1 MLTAEASKLTAEAS
15 KLTAEAS
22 KLTAEA
28 SKLTAEASKLTVE
41 ASKLTAETSRMTAE
55 TSRMTAE
62 TSRMTAE
69 ASTTEARDGRGKAM
83 ASVLYQSIETLSKD
97 KGIDPEIV
105 VGAVEDAIALATRKY
120 YKTTESM
127 RAEMDR
133 ETGEIRAYVFKTV
146 VETPEQV
153 EDETNQISLEKAREM
168 APEVE
173 VGGELRFYKD
183 TTPLGRIAAQMAKQ
197 VIFQKVREAER
208 DTVFNEYNHR
218 AGEVLNAT
226 VKRLEPMDTIFDLGK
241 AEARMPKREQ
251 SRLEQFAVGER
262 VRVVLLR
269 VDRAA
274 KGPQV
279 IVSRAAP
286 GLVSSLFQSEVPEIY
301 DGTVTIRA
309 IAREAGERT
318 KIAVMSRDKDVD
330 PVGACVGMKGMRVQ
344 SIIREL
350 RGEKIDIIEYSEEIT
365 TFAEKALQPAK
376 VSRVSITDLGE
387 KQIEVIVDDT
397 QLSLA
402 IGKKG
407 QNVRLAAK
415 LLQWKIDIKS
425 EEEKRQEVE
434 QQMTAMS
441 GGPTTPI
448 EQVTELGEQIL
459 EKLIA
464 AGITTIE
471 ELADMTPE
479 QLEEVPGIGEKT
491 VEKISTAVRHYFGQ
505 YEEGE
510 ERPAVAAI
518 AAASEIEGDAAE
530 ASADAEVSHPDHA
543 RDVEASLGSEA
554 STEDNII
561 AAEES
566 TGEAEESMLSEK
578 LSGTTEERLAEEAA
592 EFGEAQ
598 ELNGVSTDDLIA
610 AEDRASMSDANDD
623 ADAREEKIELENDE
637 VDNLAVQANEV
648 SDEGIDTDGHDR
660 G

>member
-1 MLTAEASKLTAEAS
+1 
-15 KLTAEAS
+15 
-22 KLTAEA
+22 
-28 SKLTAEASKLTVE
+28 
-41 ASKLTAETSRMTAE
+41 
-55 TSRMTAE
+55 
-62 TSRMTAE
+62 
-69 ASTTEARDGRGKAM
+69 M

-286 GLVSSLFQSEVPEIY
+286 GLVSNLFQSEVPEIY

-464 AGITTIE
+464 AGITTVE

-510 ERPAVAAI
+510 ERPAP
-518 AAASEIEGDAAE
+518 AAE
-530 ASADAEVSHPDHA
+530 AEAVEGEGST
-543 RDVEASLGSEA
+543 DVETADIETAGAGAETTLDRDA
-554 STEDNII
+554 STEEKMIEQ
-561 AAEES
+561 EES
-566 TGEAEESMLSEK
+566 TGEAGEGVTTER
-578 LSGTTEERLAEEAA
+578 LSGTPEEKLAEEAA

-598 ELNGVSTDDLIA
+598 ELNGVSAEDLIA

-623 ADAREEKIELENDE
+623 ADAREEQIEMENDE